1 MNKIFILHPLP
12 FLLIILSPIMAI
24 VWIPSLLRRLTGGK
38 AELRADG
45 ATVREVIDQLEALHP
60 GLKARLVEDGRL
72 KPSFAVVVD
81 GFSSD
86 LGLRHPLTADSELH
100 FVPALSGG

>member
-1 MNKIFILHPLP
+1 MV
-12 FLLIILSPIMAI
+12 I

-38 AELRADG
+38 AELRAELRADG
-45 ATVREVIDQLEALHP
+45 ATVREVIDQLEQTYP

-81 GFSSD
+81 GVSSD
-86 LGLRHPLTADSELH
+86 LGLRQTLALNSELH
-100 FVPALSGG
+100 FVPALSGGKEVESAKC

>member
-1 MNKIFILHPLP
+1 MV
-12 FLLIILSPIMAI
+12 I

-38 AELRADG
+38 AELQAEG
-45 ATVREVIDQLEALHP
+45 ATVREVLDQLDLAYP

-81 GFSSD
+81 GISSD
-86 LGLRHPLTADSELH
+86 LGLRQPLTPNSELH
-100 FVPALSGG
+100 FVPALSGGREVLNPEC